1 MYMKKIIIFIVIVII
16 AFGGT
21 TYALQKSDN
30 SGKNSDFQASSI
42 SSSIKNFFKSIFK
55 SKKEKCGDGI
65 CGEKEKKKKSCPKDC
80 PAKAKQKP
88 GTKEKGGT
96 GGTGETGTG
105 GTGDTGTGGAG
116 TGGDSGGTGTGGSVS
131 GSPFG
136 FHPAKPYE
144 NANDIGIKWTR
155 GGDAPYVF
163 WSFVDSGMTGDPT
176 KFKWSGTGEK
186 GQSFNYDALTNSQNY
201 GINLLHN
208 IDVQPAKGNYRKQ
221 NSYLPSNEQAY
232 KNFVKEVVKRYPN
245 VRYWQIG
252 NEPSAGLSDYGE
264 FMCLNYDAIKEAD
277 SNAKVLIGGAP
288 GMNMPQ
294 SFSNYKTTFD
304 STFLPLLQDI
314 AEENRKCF
322 DVFDYHWYGDDDDYL
337 MVKDIHNYIVGKINS
352 LGIPAPEE
360 YWITE
365 MGTYSGDP
373 IAKSGEGKVGTEWPY
388 QSEKQ
393 QATDL
398 VKRYVYPLS
407 LGVKKIFMAYGLR
420 EGFTNTG
427 GYFDLTGLIYDGKSD
442 YDQGSNVK
450 KLGYYTYK
458 KMTSVLEGSDWNN
471 IQKIQESGGVYVYKF
486 TKSGK
491 NIWVA
496 WNDNS
501 GSKQITISGITSS
514 SVKITEA
521 VPNKDLGKDVNYA
534 NDFNT
539 ETKSVSNSSVSIT
552 LGDKP
557 VFVETQ

>member
-1 MYMKKIIIFIVIVII
+1 MRKIIILIVVILAVVI
-16 AFGGT
+16 GFNT
-21 TYALQKSDN
+21 LKSRN
-30 SGKNSDFQASSI
+30 I
-42 SSSIKNFFKSIFK
+42 IIFK
-55 SKKEKCGDGI
+55 DRCGDKICDAKEKANL
-65 CGEKEKKKKSCPKDC
+65 KLCPKDC
-80 PAKAKQKP
+80 KS
-88 GTKEKGGT
+88 TSGGDT
-96 GGTGETGTG
+96 GGTGTSGGTSGGDNGNGTG
-105 GTGDTGTGGAG
+105 SGDTGSGDTGTGDTGTGGDQPPQPPL
-116 TGGDSGGTGTGGSVS
+116 TGSSA
-131 GSPFG
+131 SPFG
-136 FHPAKPYE
+136 FHPAKPYDS
-144 NANDIGIKWTR
+144 ANDIGIKWTR

-176 KFKWSGTGEK
+176 KFKWSGTTAK
-186 GQSFNYDALTNSQNY
+186 GGSFNYGSLINSQSY

-208 IDVQPAKGNYRKQ
+208 IDVEPSRSGYRK
-221 NSYLPSNEQAY
+221 NGSYLPSNEQVY
-232 KNFVKEVVKRYPN
+232 KNFVKEVVKRHPN

-277 SNAKVLIGGAP
+277 SGVKVLIGGAP

-337 MVKDIHNYIVGKINS
+337 MVKDIHNYIVGKISS

-373 IAKSGEGKVGTEWPY
+373 VAKTGDGRVGNEWPY

-393 QATDL
+393 QAIDL
-398 VKRYVYPLS
+398 IKRYVYPLS

-450 KLGYYTYK
+450 KLSYYTYK

-471 IQKIQESGGVYVYKF
+471 IQKVQESGGIYIYKF
-486 TKSGK
+486 NKSGK
-491 NIWVA
+491 SIWVA
-496 WNDNS
+496 WNDNT
-501 GSKQITISGITSS
+501 GSKQITISGINSG

-521 VPNKDLGKDVNYA
+521 VPNKELGKDVNYA
-534 NDFNT
+534 TDFIT
-539 ETKSVSNSSVSIT
+539 ETKSASNGSVSIT
-552 LGDKP
+552 IGDKP